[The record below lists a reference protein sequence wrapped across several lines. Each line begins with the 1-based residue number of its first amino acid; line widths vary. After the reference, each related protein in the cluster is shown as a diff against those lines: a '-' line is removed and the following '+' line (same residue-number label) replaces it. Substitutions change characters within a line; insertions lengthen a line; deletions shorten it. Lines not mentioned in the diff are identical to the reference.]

1 VLQTA
6 TAGIQTDETFLQE
19 KGKKEK
25 GNTTR
30 VPERLYV
37 HQLYEMGKEKEV
49 TEHALLTS
57 QIELEDMRE
66 FNDECEAANKNL
78 IRKLQ

>member
-1 VLQTA
+1 MLQTA

-37 HQLYEMGKEKEV
+37 EQLNEM
-49 TEHALLTS
+49 
-57 QIELEDMRE
+57 R
-66 FNDECEAANKNL
+66 
-78 IRKLQ
+78 